1 MAVLYASKA
10 KCTRFKAIVERTRRL
25 LFTGAS
31 GANGIRALSRS
42 LGIAVD
48 AGGKL
53 VDKTTFVECLKSNDV
68 PLDKEDVEA
77 IMSVLD
83 RTGDGMLDPVDF
95 IAALRQEL
103 TPVKRTWIIR
113 LWYTFR
119 QNTNGTIFIEDLVN
133 AFNPAGH
140 PSVLSG
146 ERSEKE
152 VREEFQGT
160 FNTTTNPDG
169 VLTRQEFEQYYS
181 CVAGSCLDDASF
193 VALLRGVWPAL
204 AGKSGEHVTVND
216 EREKICGTTFKASQT
231 AVQKAAVN
239 KVRQI
244 AADFD
249 GIIRT
254 SHRPAVMASPLAARQ
269 VSLLLRVKDAEG
281 AFFLTRED
289 FLATLWQQR
298 LYIAKPEE
306 VLEVLDT
313 RGDSSVDY
321 LLYLTML
328 LPQLSPAR
336 MMMLERLWE
345 LFPKDTCGTI
355 DVLELH
361 NSFNAKDGEEKNA
374 FLSAWDVRLAI
385 QRRVT
390 LEEIIDWYIPMSATV
405 QLDKDFEAVLKR
417 QWSLA

>member
-1 MAVLYASKA
+1 
-10 KCTRFKAIVERTRRL
+10 
-25 LFTGAS
+25 
-31 GANGIRALSRS
+31 
-42 LGIAVD
+42 
-48 AGGKL
+48 
-53 VDKTTFVECLKSNDV
+53 
-68 PLDKEDVEA
+68 
-77 IMSVLD
+77 
-83 RTGDGMLDPVDF
+83 
-95 IAALRQEL
+95 
-103 TPVKRTWIIR
+103 KRTWIIR

-181 CVAGSCLDDASF
+181 CVAGSCLDDTSF

-204 AGKSGEHVTVND
+204 AGKSGQHVTMND
-216 EREKICGTTFKASQT
+216 ERENICGATFKASQT
-231 AVQKAAVN
+231 AVQKGAVN

-306 VLEVLDT
+306 ALEVLDT

-321 LLYLTML
+321 LLYLAML
-328 LPQLSPAR
+328 LPQLSPSR

-390 LEEIIDWYIPMSATV
+390 LEEIVDWYIPMSATV

-417 QWSLA
+417 QWNLA